1 MKCWDLL
8 WKLKFTALCGCWNQ
22 VYINYLYAI
31 VIYSVRFLF
40 LVLCLCLSVLLA
52 TKSVPDE
59 ANSQNC
65 AVINVT
71 QSVNSYRRYQG
82 LVLWLCRL
90 FRLVVRLFRCG
101 HLDRQQTERMTA
113 VILVTLPIVQ
123 AEEVGALSVSRLRV
137 DIER

>member
-1 MKCWDLL
+1 M
-8 WKLKFTALCGCWNQ
+8 
-22 VYINYLYAI
+22 
-31 VIYSVRFLF
+31 
-40 LVLCLCLSVLLA
+40 
-52 TKSVPDE
+52 PDE

-71 QSVNSYRRYQG
+71 QSFNSYRRYQG

-90 FRLVVRLFRCG
+90 FRLIVRLFRCG

-123 AEEVGALSVSRLRV
+123 AEEVGALGIPYLGV